1 MASDSFTAN
10 AVQIVNRQVRPTKV
24 AIIHGYSF
32 GDSNSSHDEIHAALT
47 TLFLPLNVRVFSVLE
62 LGGAGISDLV
72 SSRAYDLIGLVGEAD
87 EFSSLKRASGSGFPL
102 HKDTLD
108 DNVPIVLSFT
118 PRTHFKDSKKYLNFS
133 DALVLCETTGR
144 NWHLEVSR
152 IVYRLFESLV
162 VPSMLNIDLADVKRI
177 AKRVGFAFNLS
188 DDDHEKIIEMLPK
201 DCFVARSAILH
212 FSCKD
217 DVRLREIYAISKSIA
232 LKKGLAD
239 SDQLLSSHSDAKKT
253 IRRVNVK
260 MGIRIIGNPDE
271 EEKETSENSMI
282 PSADYPVAFRDEK
295 RISMT
300 AILFGI

>member
-1 MASDSFTAN
+1 MATNTFTAN
-10 AVQIVNRQVRPTKV
+10 AEQVTNHQIRPTKV
-24 AIIHGYSF
+24 AIVHGSSF
-32 GDSNSSHDEIHAALT
+32 ADSNLQHGEVHDSLT
-47 TLFLPLNVRVFSVLE
+47 LLFSPLNVRVFSVLE
-62 LGGAGISDLV
+62 LGGAGMRDLL
-72 SSRAYDLIGLVGEAD
+72 SSQAYDVIGLVGEAN
-87 EFSSLKRASGSGFPL
+87 EFDALKKTGVSGFPS
-102 HKDTLD
+102 HEDSLD
-108 DNVPIVLSFT
+108 DNVSIVLSFT

-188 DDDHEKIIEMLPK
+188 DDDHEKIITMLPK

-217 DVRLREIYAISKSIA
+217 DVRLREIYSISKSIA
-232 LKKGLAD
+232 LKKGLAET
-239 SDQLLSSHSDAKKT
+239 DQRLFSHSDARKT

-260 MGIRIIGNPDE
+260 MGIRIIGDSYGV
-271 EEKETSENSMI
+271 EKEVSENPKIS
-282 PSADYPVAFRDEK
+282 SADYPGVFRDEK